1 MHNTD
6 PPTRDRLVTTAARLF
21 RQKGFHGVGLA
32 EILDESRAPKGSLY
46 HYFPEGKPALA
57 RAAAE
62 QTADGMAKIIDDAFA
77 TATDWEAGA
86 TTLCYKLAKLFD
98 ILDAT
103 DGCPLSVLLFD
114 GPDTDGFRLLANGI
128 FQSWIN
134 RIAAHGLRLDLAKA
148 SAIDRAETLLMAIEG
163 GWTLARARR
172 DSGVLRSL
180 PARLFT

>member
-1 MHNTD
+1 MQTD
-6 PPTRDRLVTTAARLF
+6 DLSTRDRIVTTAARLF
-21 RQKGFHGVGLA
+21 RQKGFHGVGLS
-32 EILDESRAPKGSLY
+32 EILEASRAPKGSLY
-46 HYFPEGKPALA
+46 HHFPEGKPALA

-62 QTADGMAKIIDDAFA
+62 QTSVGMAQIIDDAFKA
-77 TATDWEAGA
+77 ALNWETGA

-98 ILDAT
+98 VLDAT

-114 GPDTDGFRLLANGI
+114 GPDNDGFRTLANSI

-134 RIAAHGLRLDLAKA
+134 RIAAHGLRLNPSDVTT
-148 SAIDRAETLLMAIEG
+148 IRRAETLLMAIEG

-180 PARLFT
+180 PERLFG